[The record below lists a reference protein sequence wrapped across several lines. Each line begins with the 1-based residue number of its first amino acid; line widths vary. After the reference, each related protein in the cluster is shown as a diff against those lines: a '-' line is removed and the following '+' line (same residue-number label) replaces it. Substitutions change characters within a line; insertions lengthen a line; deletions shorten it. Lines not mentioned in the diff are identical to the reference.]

1 MSVPFRKFSRN
12 ASAMV
17 LVTFVDGRTAYL
29 WLDAGART
37 DDLLLMSIARDQQAA
52 GTIPEGDIRSV
63 RRVR

>member
-1 MSVPFRKFSRN
+1 MSVTFRKFSRT
-12 ASAMV
+12 ASAMA

-29 WLDAGART
+29 WLDGAART

-52 GTIPEGDIRSV
+52 GTIPDGDIRTV